1 VPLVQQTEA
10 PFEPV
15 DPGRYSADLAA
26 AVNRLLADA
35 ALRMRMGA
43 AGRRRV
49 EEHFSWSVV
58 ARRTAELYRSLVREP
73 EEVGSGR

>member
-1 VPLVQQTEA
+1 
-10 PFEPV
+10 
-15 DPGRYSADLAA
+15 
-26 AVNRLLADA
+26 
-35 ALRMRMGA
+35 MGA

-58 ARRTAELYRSLVREP
+58 ARRTAELYRSLVRER